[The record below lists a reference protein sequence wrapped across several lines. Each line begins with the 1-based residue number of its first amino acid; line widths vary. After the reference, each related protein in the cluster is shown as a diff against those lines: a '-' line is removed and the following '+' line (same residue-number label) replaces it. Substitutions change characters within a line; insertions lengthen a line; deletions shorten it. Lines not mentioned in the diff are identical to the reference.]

1 MYTFKRVIVE
11 NFRYTQRTKELPVT
25 PLSRCKS
32 LSPSYL
38 HFPVSHAQSEWIL
51 LHSRVWE
58 LSKMELENGA
68 LPCSYSVLLMA
79 LPAREAGKVDA
90 KDQHS

>member
-1 MYTFKRVIVE
+1 
-11 NFRYTQRTKELPVT
+11 
-25 PLSRCKS
+25 
-32 LSPSYL
+32 
-38 HFPVSHAQSEWIL
+38 
-51 LHSRVWE
+51 
-58 LSKMELENGA
+58 MELENGA